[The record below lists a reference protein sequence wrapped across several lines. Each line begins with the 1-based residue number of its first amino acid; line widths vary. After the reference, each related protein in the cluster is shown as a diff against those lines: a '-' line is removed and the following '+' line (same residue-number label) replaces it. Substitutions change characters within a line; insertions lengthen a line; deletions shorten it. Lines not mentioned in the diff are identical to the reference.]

1 MAGKMNE
8 TVKATMNF
16 ILEWSEARLKREDII
31 SAEEEIL
38 NSINFHLPAN
48 HEESYDNVKASG
60 AQEGRLPAHVRP
72 SEKHDLRKK
81 LAKSKTLRPW
91 IKFPQLAKLAK
102 E

>member
-48 HEESYDNVKASG
+48 HEESYDNVKAICCKLEDQIF
-60 AQEGRLPAHVRP
+60 AME
-72 SEKHDLRKK
+72 EK
-81 LAKSKTLRPW
+81 
-91 IKFPQLAKLAK
+91 
-102 E
+102 